1 MINQD
6 DALKAGFGTIDSAQK
21 LPKEKMEKIKQIKSI
36 LPALVNGDGL
46 VDVSALKDF
55 LGIENFASLNQGYA
69 LNFAGKGLA
78 KIKADEPTKKG
89 LKVEETQSKNF
100 DDAGNVIIRG
110 DNLDVLKILRQNYTG
125 KVKMIYIDPPYNTDS
140 ASFVYADNFRVNEA
154 ELIERFGIE
163 EEAVNFLASMFG
175 SQTHSGWLFAM
186 YPRLKLARDL
196 LADNGMIFI
205 SIDDHEQANLKL
217 LCDEIF
223 GAENMVA
230 TLHVEMSTTQGMKV
244 AAAKEGKIVKN
255 AEYVLLYAKDNAS
268 GAELNLL
275 YEAREWDYHYSVY
288 YDKQRNERTTL
299 LQKIRQVVNSSLLNI
314 DDTQEFKNSDI
325 AVLYVDNAQVREFIH
340 ANADKIYQDAVCD
353 RTFNLDDSQQ
363 AHLDAGEIVT
373 VPVKEREYVIF
384 KNQNGNVRQLLNLQ
398 MALGHTDGFSPHY
411 GLRRIRGNWWKDYY
425 KDMMNVGKEGGV
437 EYKNGKK
444 PIRLLRDML
453 KIIGGDDY
461 LVLDFFAGSGTTA
474 EAVMRLNAEDGGNRK
489 FILVQWDESIDEQ
502 KSPQSHQFCIDN
514 KLAPVISSITIERV
528 NRAGEQLQ
536 SQNGK
541 LGHALDIGYKVFSLT
556 DRPTLEE
563 TEDGQ
568 LQLQINWATT
578 SDLLYN
584 MMAMSG
590 EVLLTDNIEE
600 VEANLLYKVGN
611 SYYVLGECQTPL
623 EQYASHRIYING
635 YADIRLEQWLN
646 MLGLNKENVKV
657 LY

>member
-46 VDVSALKDF
+46 VDVSALKDL

-89 LKVEETQSKNF
+89 LKVEEAQSKNF
-100 DDAGNVIIRG
+100 DDTGNVIIRG
-110 DNLDVLKILRQNYTG
+110 DNLDVLKILHQNYTG
-125 KVKMIYIDPPYNTDS
+125 KVKMIYIDPPYNTGN
-140 ASFVYADNFRVNEA
+140 AGFVYADNFRVKEA

-163 EEAVNFLASMFG
+163 EDAVDFLASMFG

-186 YPRLKLARDL
+186 YPRLKLAREL
-196 LADNGMIFI
+196 LTDDGVIFI
-205 SIDDHEQANLKL
+205 SIDDNELANLKL

-223 GAENMVA
+223 GESNFIANITWRKKAGGGQDSEYFA
-230 TLHVEMSTTQGMKV
+230 REH
-244 AAAKEGKIVKN
+244 
-255 AEYVLLYAKDNAS
+255 EYVLCYRKGDEFLMTF
-268 GAELNLL
+268 
-275 YEAREWDYHYSVY
+275 RM
-288 YDKQRNERTTL
+288 
-299 LQKIRQVVNSSLLNI
+299 RQVEENEFRKIKNEQQCRFIKLEKWGAGSLREDAPSLYYSITDPDGN
-314 DDTQEFKNSDI
+314 EFYPSAPDGRNGRWRKRPESLDSDH
-325 AVLYVDNAQVREFIH
+325 IH
-340 ANADKIYQDAVCD
+340 WEKKDGNWTPYEVVYFDESDKEKRIKD
-353 RTFNLDDSQQ
+353 RTIFYNL
-363 AHLDAGEIVT
+363 ATTTDAANEQ
-373 VPVKEREYVIF
+373 K
-384 KNQNGNVRQLLNLQ
+384 
-398 MALGHTDGFSPHY
+398 ALF
-411 GLRRIRGNWWKDYY
+411 
-425 KDMMNVGKEGGV
+425 
-437 EYKNGKK
+437 GKK
-444 PIRLLRDML
+444 PFDNSKPVGLIRRTLELATT
-453 KIIGGDDY
+453 GVDDCI
-461 LVLDFFAGSGTTA
+461 VLDFFAGSGTTA
-474 EAVMRLNAEDGGNRK
+474 EAVMQLNAEDGGNRK
-489 FILVQWDESIDEQ
+489 FILVQWDEVIDEQ
-502 KSPQSHQFCIDN
+502 SSLQSHQFCTDN

-584 MMAMSG
+584 MMSMSG

>member
-6 DALKAGFGTIDSAQK
+6 DALKAGFGTIDSTQK

-46 VDVSALKDF
+46 VDVSALKDL

-89 LKVEETQSKNF
+89 LKVEEAQSKNF

-110 DNLDVLKILRQNYTG
+110 DNLDVLKILHQNYTG
-125 KVKMIYIDPPYNTDS
+125 KVKMIYIDPPYNTGN
-140 ASFVYADNFRVNEA
+140 AGFVYADNFRVKEA

-163 EEAVNFLASMFG
+163 EDAVDFLASMFG

-186 YPRLKLARDL
+186 YPRLKLAREL
-196 LADNGMIFI
+196 LTDDGVIFI
-205 SIDDHEQANLKL
+205 SIDDNELANLKL
-217 LCDEIF
+217 LCDEVF
-223 GAENMVA
+223 GENNFVA
-230 TLHVEMSTTQGMKV
+230 LFSWVKTATPPSLSKTLRKKLEYILCYKKSELEFLRGVMANGGDAPIVNRANKIATVKIPKESCYFKTLSGAVQAGVYNGITLLDDIEIVDNYATQDFL
-244 AAAKEGKIVKN
+244 VKGQIKWSQ
-255 AEYVLLYAKDNAS
+255 EFLDEEVAS
-268 GAELNLL
+268 GTTFVVKSDNFSI
-275 YEAREWDYHYSVY
+275 RYS
-288 YDKQRNERTTL
+288 
-299 LQKIRQVVNSSLLNI
+299 
-314 DDTQEFKNSDI
+314 
-325 AVLYVDNAQVREFIH
+325 
-340 ANADKIYQDAVCD
+340 
-353 RTFNLDDSQQ
+353 LDDSR
-363 AHLDAGEIVT
+363 VT
-373 VPVKEREYVIF
+373 TPANIIDKR
-384 KNQNGNVRQLLNLQ
+384 NGNVGTNEDASKELADLLVEKV
-398 MALGHTDGFSPHY
+398 FSNPKPTSLIKY
-411 GLRRIRGNWWKDYY
+411 LVN
-425 KDMMNVGKEGGV
+425 MVGASEG
-437 EYKNGKK
+437 
-444 PIRLLRDML
+444 
-453 KIIGGDDY
+453 

-474 EAVMRLNAEDGGNRK
+474 EAVMQLNAEDGGNRK
-489 FILVQWDESIDEQ
+489 FILVQWDEVIDEQ
-502 KSPQSHQFCIDN
+502 SSLQSHQFCTDN